1 MRKSEADF
9 LELMATGEYYALQK
23 KDDLN
28 REDISIRREDGLAL
42 EMYNYPYRV
51 NQMPA
56 YIFDKFVREGLLQ
69 DDGTDELGGTIFRA
83 TETPVTEMVVNSLI
97 TSHRDGDQV
106 KPGKVTISGL
116 APLNPEGTLS

>member
-83 TETPVTEMVVNSLI
+83 TE
-97 TSHRDGDQV
+97 
-106 KPGKVTISGL
+106 
-116 APLNPEGTLS
+116 NPRKQGMRAA